1 MMKKFEN
8 VFKTLNDV
16 VSACYSYRLA
26 TDYVTKIKK
35 CSHACLDL
43 TPKVHAVMDYLQ
55 EFYALTGRG
64 PVSWSEQAI
73 ESIHDKFK

>member
-8 VFKTLNDV
+8 VFKTLNHV